1 MLKFKLT
8 RGNNNS
14 DNKVLEVTETEVSND
29 PIYDLPEGDFNTVN
43 EITDKSTYT
52 FTVKN
57 LYGIQ
62 YGSHVNSFNSVVVGN
77 DDDGTRQEYHY
88 YKDFV
93 VQSADKENNIFSIY
107 VDKELQ
113 LSVSDIS
120 IETRYNAIYYSEN
133 QWHIQQVDRGWI
145 DDECDNF
152 DNVIWLQPN
161 QVGYGKNPRQAYDI
175 NDKLTNEYTV
185 FYYENDSW
193 KKLTMLNDD
202 LEKCLNGDLE
212 KCLNGG
218 HITFKSF
225 HDYDETSRDAVIMNC
240 EVQNNLYYT
249 HENYITIN
257 VSPTHYFSDSIE
269 EYATTDDGLVKTTD
283 YGRSVVKTMN
293 YPYIYIY
300 ANYMGNGSV
309 TSSTLRI
316 KKEVHIDGNSVLSF
330 NYDYFTHDFSNEN
343 DVVDKDTEPIY
354 PIVIETKESSSL
366 TLEKLLNN
374 NTKETIYRRLTTNE
388 ISVIEDKLFPYGYE
402 IETIDKFG
410 HAIKNNTSY
419 EIGKVFEI
427 DEYYHIYQQDGVV
440 GNVKFKRDNFMFG
453 DGVSSTFT
461 YDTAVNIVQI
471 PISQKFETDL
481 HHNDALQTNYVDN
494 AKKNA
499 INPIVDMEKDVYT
512 PAISKEVLSNDK
524 QINSKYV
531 DAYKIIFNLHFRKHR
546 DTTSTSGTTQEWSC
560 AKDAYWNGTKE
571 NKDASGKFV
580 SLKLRPKVTDTKQE
594 DDGYF
599 SYDDE
604 SYQSDLL
611 SFLGFSND
619 DIKYQKSKL
628 KKSFLRVSFYDSENI
643 GNQNL
648 LCTSTIF
655 LDSGNLFA
663 KYIKNIETVEENNE
677 DNIYMATIGSSFV
690 ENDTAVSYGNNGVRV
705 NREPQWN
712 STNDFDFGDNVDEWE
727 ELRLSSQFVVTD
739 KYSSKNS
746 SEGFYFYTY
755 RTNDNGVYP
764 SDIYMRVE
772 FNHAGYGRTIPF
784 MMPYVRENER
794 KKKKGPYE
802 GQTKI
807 KSFEEICNDW
817 STVDKKGD
825 HKDDNDIGYG
835 SVKYVKYTHIK
846 WKYRYDKNT
855 QKHIYYLDPEQYGKS
870 VTSNNDNGHNIILNL
885 YEGKIR

>member
-1 MLKFKLT
+1 MLKFKFT
-8 RGNNNS
+8 RGNNNL
-14 DNKVLEVTETEVSND
+14 DNKVLEVTETEISND
-29 PIYDLPEGDFNTVN
+29 PIYGLPEGDFNTVN

-52 FTVKN
+52 FTVKD

-62 YGSHVNSFNSVVVGN
+62 YGSHINSFNSVVVGN
-77 DDDGTRQEYHY
+77 DDDGTKQEYHY
-88 YKDFV
+88 YKEFV
-93 VQSADKENNIFSIY
+93 VQSADKENKIFSIY
-107 VDKELQ
+107 VDNELQ
-113 LSVSDIS
+113 LSVSSIS
-120 IETRYNAIYYSEN
+120 IETRYNVMYYSDN

-145 DDECDNF
+145 DDECNNF
-152 DNVIWLQPN
+152 DDIIWLQPN

-193 KKLTMLNDD
+193 KTLTMLNDD
-202 LEKCLNGDLE
+202 LEKCLSGDYISF
-212 KCLNGG
+212 N
-218 HITFKSF
+218 SF
-225 HDYDETSRDAVIMNC
+225 HNYDETSRAAVIMNG
-240 EVQNNLYYT
+240 EGQNNLYYT

-269 EYATTDDGLVKTTD
+269 EYATTDDGLVKTTE

-293 YPYIYIY
+293 YPYIYVY
-300 ANYMGNGSV
+300 ANYMESGSV
-309 TSSTLRI
+309 TSSTLKI
-316 KKEVHIDGNSVLSF
+316 KKDVHIDGNSVISF
-330 NYDYFTHDFSNEN
+330 NYDNFTHDFSNEN

-374 NTKETIYRRLTTNE
+374 DTKETTYRRLTTDE

-419 EIGKVFEI
+419 EIGKIFEI

-440 GNVKFKRDNFMFG
+440 GNVKIKRDNFMFG

-499 INPIVDMEKDVYT
+499 INPIVDMEKDVYS
-512 PAISKEVLSNDK
+512 PAISKEVLTNDK
-524 QINSKYV
+524 QINSGYV

-580 SLKLRPKVTDTKQE
+580 LELRPKISEKK

-599 SYDDE
+599 SYEDA

-611 SFLGFSND
+611 SFLGFAND

-663 KYIKNIETVEENNE
+663 KYIKNIETVDSDLEENDD

-690 ENDTAVSYGNNGVRV
+690 ENDTAVSYGNSGVRV

-712 STNDFDFGDNVDEWE
+712 STKDFDFGDNVDEWE
-727 ELRLSSQFVVTD
+727 DLRLSSQFVVTD

-794 KKKKGPYE
+794 KTKNGTYE

-817 STVDKKGD
+817 STVDEDKNP
-825 HKDDNDIGYG
+825 KDDNDIGYG

-846 WKYRYDKNT
+846 WKYRYDKGT
-855 QKHIYYLDPEQYGKS
+855 QKHIYYLDPEQYGES
-870 VTSNNDNGHNIILNL
+870 VTSNNGNGHNIILNL

>member
-1 MLKFKLT
+1 MLKFKIT
-8 RGNNNS
+8 RGNNNL
-14 DNKVLEVTETEVSND
+14 DNKTLEITETDVSNN

-52 FTVKN
+52 FTVKD

-62 YGSHVNSFNSVVVGN
+62 YGSHVKSFNSIVVGN
-77 DDDGTRQEYHY
+77 GDDGTKQQYHY

-93 VQSADKENNIFSIY
+93 VQSADKENKIFSIY
-107 VDKELQ
+107 VDNELQ
-113 LSVSDIS
+113 LSASSIS
-120 IETRYNAIYYSEN
+120 IETRYNVIYYSEN
-133 QWHIQQVDRGWI
+133 QWYIQQVDRGWI
-145 DDECDNF
+145 DDECDKF
-152 DNVIWLQPN
+152 DGVIWLQPN
-161 QVGYGKNPRQAYDI
+161 QIGYGKNPRQAYDI

-193 KKLTMLNDD
+193 KELTLLNDD
-202 LEKCLNGDLE
+202 LEGCLNSG
-212 KCLNGG
+212 N
-218 HITFKSF
+218 ISFNSF
-225 HDYDETSRDAVIMNC
+225 HKYDETSREAIIMNDDG
-240 EVQNNLYYT
+240 QNNLYYT

-269 EYATTDDGLVKTTD
+269 EYVTTDDGETTTS
-283 YGRSVVKTMN
+283 YGRSIVKTMN

-300 ANYMGNGSV
+300 TNYMESGSV
-309 TSSTLRI
+309 TSSMLKI
-316 KKEVHIDGNSVLSF
+316 KKEVHLDGNSVLSF
-330 NYDYFTHDFSNEN
+330 NYDNFTHDFSDEN
-343 DVVDKDTEPIY
+343 DVVDKDSEPIY

-374 NTKETIYRRLTTNE
+374 NIKETTYRRLTTDE
-388 ISVIEDKLFPYGYE
+388 ISVIEDKMFPYGYE
-402 IETIDKFG
+402 IETIDTFG
-410 HAIKNNTSY
+410 HAIKNNTLY
-419 EIGKVFEI
+419 EIGKVFDI

-440 GNVKFKRDNFMFG
+440 GNVKVKRDNFIFG
-453 DGVSSTFT
+453 EGVSSSIT

-471 PISQKFETDL
+471 PISQKLETDL

-512 PAISKEVLSNDK
+512 PAISVKVLSNDE
-524 QINSKYV
+524 QINSDYV

-546 DTTSTSGTTQEWSC
+546 DITSTSGTTQEWSC
-560 AKDAYWNGTKE
+560 TKDAYWNGTKE
-571 NKDASGKFV
+571 NKDASGNFV
-580 SLKLRPKVTDTKQE
+580 SLELRPNIYSEK

-599 SYDDE
+599 SYEDA

-628 KKSFLRVSFYDSENI
+628 KKSFLRISFYDSENI

-663 KYIKNIETVEENNE
+663 KYIKNIETVDSDIDESDA
-677 DNIYMATIGSSFV
+677 DNTYMVAIGSSFV
-690 ENDTAVSYGNNGVRV
+690 ENDTTVSYGNNGVRV
-705 NREPQWN
+705 NREPKWN
-712 STNDFDFGDNVDEWE
+712 NTKDFDFGDNVDEWE

-794 KKKKGPYE
+794 KYEKSPYYK
-802 GQTKI
+802 QTKI

-817 STVDKKGD
+817 STIDEKGD

-846 WKYRYDKNT
+846 WKYRYDKDT
-855 QKHIYYLDPEQYGKS
+855 QKHIYYLDPEQYGDS
-870 VTSNNDNGHNIILNL
+870 VISSNGNGHNIILNL

>member
-1 MLKFKLT
+1 MLKFKFT
-8 RGNNNS
+8 RGNNNL
-14 DNKVLEVTETEVSND
+14 DNKVLEVTETELSND

-52 FTVKN
+52 FTVKD

-62 YGSHVNSFNSVVVGN
+62 YGSHINSFNSVVVGN
-77 DDDGTRQEYHY
+77 DDDGTKQEYHY
-88 YKDFV
+88 YKEFV
-93 VQSADKENNIFSIY
+93 VQSADKENKIFSIY
-107 VDKELQ
+107 VDNELQ
-113 LSVSDIS
+113 LSVSSIS
-120 IETRYNAIYYSEN
+120 IETRYNVMYYSDN

-152 DNVIWLQPN
+152 DDIIWLQPN
-161 QVGYGKNPRQAYDI
+161 QVGYGKNPRQVYDI

-193 KKLTMLNDD
+193 KTLTMLNDKNDD
-202 LEKCLNGDLE
+202 LEKCLS
-212 KCLNGG
+212 GG
-218 HITFKSF
+218 YISFNSF
-225 HDYDETSRDAVIMNC
+225 HNYDETSRAAVKMNA
-240 EVQNNLYYT
+240 EGQNNLYYT

-269 EYATTDDGLVKTTD
+269 EYATTDDGLVKTTE

-293 YPYIYIY
+293 YPYIYVY
-300 ANYMGNGSV
+300 ANYMESGSV
-309 TSSTLRI
+309 TSSTLKI
-316 KKEVHIDGNSVLSF
+316 KKDVHIDGNSVISF
-330 NYDYFTHDFSNEN
+330 NYDNFTHDFSNEN
-343 DVVDKDTEPIY
+343 DVADKDTEPIY

-366 TLEKLLNN
+366 TLEKLLKND
-374 NTKETIYRRLTTNE
+374 TKETIYRRLTTDE

-419 EIGKVFEI
+419 EIGKVFGV

-440 GNVKFKRDNFMFG
+440 GNVKIKRDNFMFG

-512 PAISKEVLSNDK
+512 PAISKNVLSNDK
-524 QINSKYV
+524 QINSEYV

-580 SLKLRPKVTDTKQE
+580 LELRPKVSEKKDN
-594 DDGYF
+594 GYF
-599 SYDDE
+599 SYEDA

-611 SFLGFSND
+611 SFLGFAND

-663 KYIKNIETVEENNE
+663 KYIKNIETVDSDLEENDD

-690 ENDTAVSYGNNGVRV
+690 ENDTAVSYGNSGVRV

-712 STNDFDFGDNVDEWE
+712 STKGFDFGDNVDEWE
-727 ELRLSSQFVVTD
+727 DLRLSSQFVVTD

-794 KKKKGPYE
+794 KTGGTYE

-817 STVDKKGD
+817 STVDEDKNP
-825 HKDDNDIGYG
+825 KDDNDIGYG

-846 WKYRYDKNT
+846 WKYRYDKGT
-855 QKHIYYLDPEQYGKS
+855 QKHIYYLDPEQYGES
-870 VTSNNDNGHNIILNL
+870 VTSNNGNGHNIILNL

>member
-52 FTVKN
+52 FTVKK
-57 LYGIQ
+57 LHGIQ

-107 VDKELQ
+107 VDNELQ

-152 DNVIWLQPN
+152 DDVIWLQPN

-202 LEKCLNGDLE
+202 LEKCLNGD
-212 KCLNGG
+212 
-218 HITFKSF
+218 HISFNSF
-225 HDYDETSRDAVIMNC
+225 HDYDETSRDAVIMNG
-240 EVQNNLYYT
+240 EGKNNLYYT

-257 VSPTHYFSDSIE
+257 ASPTHYFSDSIE
-269 EYATTDDGLVKTTD
+269 EYATTDDGLVKTTV

-330 NYDYFTHDFSNEN
+330 NYDNFTHDFSNEN

-354 PIVIETKESSSL
+354 PIVIETKENSSL

-374 NTKETIYRRLTTNE
+374 NTKETIYRRLATDE

-427 DEYYHIYQQDGVV
+427 DEYYHIYKQDGVV

-453 DGVSSTFT
+453 DGVSSIFT

-512 PAISKEVLSNDK
+512 PAISKDVLSNDK
-524 QINSKYV
+524 QINSDYV

-571 NKDASGKFV
+571 NKDESGKFV
-580 SLKLRPKVTDTKQE
+580 SLELRPNVKE
-594 DDGYF
+594 GGDDGYF
-599 SYDDE
+599 SYEDT

-663 KYIKNIETVEENNE
+663 KYIKNIETVDSDPQE
-677 DNIYMATIGSSFV
+677 DIYMATIGSSFV

-712 STNDFDFGDNVDEWE
+712 TTEDFDFGDNVDEWE

-794 KKKKGPYE
+794 KKEKGPYE

-817 STVDKKGD
+817 STVDEDKNT
-825 HKDDNDIGYG
+825 KDDNDIGYG

-870 VTSNNDNGHNIILNL
+870 VTNNNGNGHNIILNL